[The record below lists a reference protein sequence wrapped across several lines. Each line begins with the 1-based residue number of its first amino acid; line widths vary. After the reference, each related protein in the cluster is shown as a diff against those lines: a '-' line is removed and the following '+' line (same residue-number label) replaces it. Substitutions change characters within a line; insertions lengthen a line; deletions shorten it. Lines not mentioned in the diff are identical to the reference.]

1 MRTCRIILL
10 LLLLGLTGI
19 LIILPYLPADVAGY
33 LYPVSLGAL
42 PLIVADIICLFAVRK
57 QKGWRAAFLL
67 FLIGSLVWLR
77 HYIPNP
83 FSRVG
88 VSENTLTLVS
98 WNVNLF
104 GGGFQNYSN
113 LAPAAALIKEQHPDI
128 ICLQER
134 PHTNVMHWDSIRAAF
149 SDYPYYV
156 KNTREDEV
164 LNLVVFSRYPLSNP
178 EDHYFE
184 DTYNKFM
191 QVDVQIGGQTL
202 RLFNVHLQTTGIG
215 EDNNLIINAKKRNY
229 QAKELEQ
236 CILSSPHPT
245 IVCGDFNDTRSSYAY
260 RTIVKH
266 LKDCAEGVARWQG
279 TFQPAA
285 SLLKIDHILCSKELK
300 LQNYEVVSNQIS
312 DHKLQVTNIKLS
324 NSPSMIERVTP

>member
-1 MRTCRIILL
+1 MRTFRNILL

-19 LIILPYLPADVAGY
+19 LIILPYFPADIAGHFY
-33 LYPVSLGAL
+33 YISLAAL
-42 PLIVADIICLFAVRK
+42 PLIGADIICLFVVRK
-57 QKGWRAAFLL
+57 QKGWRVVFLL
-67 FLIGSLVWLR
+67 FLIGSLGWLR

-88 VSENTLTLVS
+88 ESTDTLTLVS
-98 WNVNLF
+98 WNVDLF

-113 LAPAAALIKEQHPDI
+113 LVPAADLIRQQKPDI

-134 PHTNVMHWDSIRAAF
+134 PHTNVMRWDSIRAAF

-164 LNLVVFSRYPLSNP
+164 LNLVIFSRYPLSNP
-178 EDHYFE
+178 EDHYFA

-191 QVDVQIGGQTL
+191 QVDVQIGPHTL

-215 EDNNLIINAKKRNY
+215 EDNNLIKNAKKRNH
-229 QAKELEQ
+229 QAQELARCLQE
-236 CILSSPHPT
+236 SPHPL

-260 RTIVKH
+260 RTVAKGMI
-266 LKDCAEGVARWQG
+266 DTAEAAGLWQPLG
-279 TFQPAA
+279 TFTKVF
-285 SLLKIDHILCSKELK
+285 KIDHILCSKDIM
-300 LQNYEVVSNQIS
+300 LQNYEVVSNDIS
-312 DHKLQVTNIKLS
+312 DHKLQQVTL
-324 NSPSMIERVTP
+324 TPKVRAN

>member
-1 MRTCRIILL
+1 MRTFRKLLL

-19 LIILPYLPADVAGY
+19 LIILPYLPADTAGHFY
-33 LYPVSLGAL
+33 YISLAAL
-42 PLIVADIICLFAVRK
+42 PLIGADIICLFAVRK
-57 QKGWRAAFLL
+57 QKGWRNAFLL
-67 FLIGSLVWLR
+67 LLISSLGWLK
-77 HYIPNP
+77 HYIPDP

-88 VSENTLTLVS
+88 ASENTLTLVS

-104 GGGFQNYSN
+104 GGGYQDYSN
-113 LAPAAALIKEQHPDI
+113 LAPAAALIKQQNPDI

-134 PHTNVMHWDSIRAAF
+134 PHTNVMRWDSIRAAF

-178 EDHYFE
+178 EDHYFA

-191 QVDVQIGGQTL
+191 QVDVQIGPQTL

-215 EDNNLIINAKKRNY
+215 EDNNLIENAKKRNH
-229 QAKELEQ
+229 QAQELAR
-236 CILSSPHPT
+236 CIESSPHPT

-260 RTIVKH
+260 RTVVKG
-266 LKDCAEGVARWQG
+266 LKDAAEAAGLWQPLG
-279 TFQPAA
+279 TF
-285 SLLKIDHILCSKELK
+285 SKVFKIDYILSSYKATSYRVID
-300 LQNYEVVSNQIS
+300 NNIS
-312 DHKLQVTNIKLS
+312 DHKLQVS
-324 NSPSMIERVTP
+324 RFGV